1 MIAYIVRRSIRHA
14 GIVVTVA
21 AALVVYGFYVLT
33 RANLDV
39 FPEFSPSQVVIQTEA
54 PGFSSELVERQVTQP
69 IESALAGLSGLD
81 AMRSQ
86 SIGGLS
92 VVTLAFREGTNAY
105 RNRQIVGERLALV
118 ATPLPVGDG
127 PEKNTPLSY
136 SASHLL
142 SGGHTPHVRRI

>member
-33 RANLDV
+33 QANLDV

-69 IESALAGLSGLD
+69 IESALAGISGLE
-81 AMRSQ
+81 APASAL
-86 SIGGLS
+86 SIGCVPWRS
-92 VVTLAFREGTNAY
+92 TSSE
-105 RNRQIVGERLALV
+105 
-118 ATPLPVGDG
+118 
-127 PEKNTPLSY
+127 EKPG
-136 SASHLL
+136 AS
-142 SGGHTPHVRRI
+142 